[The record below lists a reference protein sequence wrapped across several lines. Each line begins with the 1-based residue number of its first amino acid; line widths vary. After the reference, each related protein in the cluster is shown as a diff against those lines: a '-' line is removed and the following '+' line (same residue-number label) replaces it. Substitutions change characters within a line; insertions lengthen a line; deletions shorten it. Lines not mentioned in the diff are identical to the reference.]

1 MAEEPIIPQ
10 KFWQDP
16 FYRMN
21 NQEKQLNEE
30 HNLEKLKT
38 EMEVLTTR
46 MEHFRVKLDRI
57 DNNFNERLEEK
68 ELNKEFKNNIL
79 SEWYKNVENVNK
91 QL

>member
-1 MAEEPIIPQ
+1 
-10 KFWQDP
+10 
-16 FYRMN
+16 MN

-57 DNNFNERLEEK
+57 DNNFKERLEEK

-91 QL
+91 QSEEI

>member
-1 MAEEPIIPQ
+1 
-10 KFWQDP
+10 
-16 FYRMN
+16 MN
-21 NQEKQLNEE
+21 SQEKQLNEE

-57 DNNFNERLEEK
+57 DNNFNEWLEEK